1 MAQDATLARGVAGEI
16 GFFET
21 PANLGVAGES
31 AGAGAGRVDEDAVE
45 DGREGQGLSGVQTN
59 EARAGGVE
67 IAQAGGARVAG
78 DGGES
83 GRLEGLGSLV
93 AGRGAEVEKELAGRE
108 LEQRDDGLR
117 TDVLAARARGQ
128 RTGEEPTAGKL
139 GGLAA
144 GRRFGGTG
152 RRM

>member
-1 MAQDATLARGVAGEI
+1 MRSKTA
-16 GFFET
+16 
-21 PANLGVAGES
+21 
-31 AGAGAGRVDEDAVE
+31 
-45 DGREGQGLSGVQTN
+45 REGQGLSGVQTN

-67 IAQAGGARVAG
+67 IAQAGGLASQATAV
-78 DGGES
+78 S

-128 RTGEEPTAGKL
+128 RTGEEPTAGKPAGSQP
-139 GGLAA
+139 GGGSAA
-144 GRRFGGTG
+144 PG